1 MFFFFRKKCRLVV
14 GGGRPHAVIVVSGW
28 CCSATPKAAE
38 MCPDPFEKSAA
49 LFHLQLLLLL
59 VLCCSPGPP
68 WYLHL
73 KIDRNGVQHVIN
85 SITALLE
92 ILHFSRFFF
101 KSNYFDLINL
111 NICENSGKNTKNREK
126 YVNYV
131 TLFSLILLIFSEF

>member
-1 MFFFFRKKCRLVV
+1 MLFGNAESRRNVSRPVRK
-14 GGGRPHAVIVVSGW
+14 
-28 CCSATPKAAE
+28 
-38 MCPDPFEKSAA
+38 KSAA

-92 ILHFSRFFF
+92 IFHFSRFFF
-101 KSNYFDLINL
+101 KSNYFDLISL
-111 NICENSGKNTKNREK
+111 NICENSGKIIKIREK
-126 YVNYV
+126 YVNNITFIFLNFV
-131 TLFSLILLIFSEF
+131 DFFRILIIFPEFSIKFNWFKNQKKC